1 MHKMLEERRMW
12 HVANANQIK
21 TFNNIYTLIAVR
33 RERDR
38 VPLCKTCF
46 GFFGQLL
53 LFYDTRMLVLPLY
66 WYQRTGL
73 LWPMDDGPFDGPEV
87 LSLGSLRGWAQ
98 VIRYAQKCLKK
109 QNEQETAQSCNL
121 KRCPAAPVCPCWCGH
136 CKAIAW
142 KCAKNVRS
150 LAAAR
155 RSAYRNVSESEYPRL
170 YADAYCM
177 TWKNTLGC
185 LGFYF
190 GCIKIVNATIIKFPL
205 AWSV

>member
-1 MHKMLEERRMW
+1 
-12 HVANANQIK
+12 
-21 TFNNIYTLIAVR
+21 
-33 RERDR
+33 
-38 VPLCKTCF
+38 
-46 GFFGQLL
+46 
-53 LFYDTRMLVLPLY
+53 MLVLPLY

-121 KRCPAAPVCPCWCGH
+121 KRCPAAPVYPCWCGH